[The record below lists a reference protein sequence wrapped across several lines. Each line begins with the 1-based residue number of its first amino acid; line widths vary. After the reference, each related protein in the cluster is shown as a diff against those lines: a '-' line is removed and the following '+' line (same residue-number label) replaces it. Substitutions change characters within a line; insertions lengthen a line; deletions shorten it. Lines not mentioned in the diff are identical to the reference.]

1 MSLIRRIEK
10 ATKTHRTFGI
20 RLPIALVERL
30 EETRK
35 ICRELGYE
43 FTLNEELERT
53 VSRLLDKT
61 EPELAELKKQYHAA
75 VAAKAEVNK

>member
-1 MSLIRRIEK
+1 MSLIRKIEK
-10 ATKTHRTFGI
+10 AGKTHKTFGV
-20 RLPIALVERL
+20 RLPVELVERL

-61 EPELAELKKQYHAA
+61 EPELAELKKQYLAA
-75 VAAKAEVNK
+75 VAAKAKGAQ